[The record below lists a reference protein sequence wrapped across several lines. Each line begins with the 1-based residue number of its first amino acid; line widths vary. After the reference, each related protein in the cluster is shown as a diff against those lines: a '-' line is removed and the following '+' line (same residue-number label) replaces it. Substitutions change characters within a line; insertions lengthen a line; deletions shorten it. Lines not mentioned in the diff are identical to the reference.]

1 MARRP
6 KRPSGYTSDEIRNAR
21 RRYARQAERYEKA
34 AAQASGIEASR
45 KRQLARTSLEKA
57 IELYDDPSKAGNNK
71 AIRSLMDRLNPRI
84 ASKSL
89 SDASQ
94 RKAVLESTEFLV
106 SAFKE
111 PEKRAEKEAE
121 ILLSGDAGRY
131 IYAATSEIWKGK
143 ENYPIRDQMIMEHFG
158 AESMADVMDMITSA
172 GIDLFRD
179 QEEEYKYPEV
189 VSAISLTFV

>member
-57 IELYDDPSKAGNNK
+57 ISLYDDPSKAGNNK

-89 SDASQ
+89 SDAQ
-94 RKAVLESTEFLV
+94 QARAVEQSEDYLAR
-106 SAFKE
+106 AFTD
-111 PEKRAEKEAE
+111 PEKRRERETE
-121 ILLSGDAGRY
+121 ILLSGDAGNY
-131 IYAATSEIWKGK
+131 IFASLSDLWKGK
-143 ENYPIRDQMIMEHFG
+143 DYSDRESLILEHFG
-158 AESMADVMDMITSA
+158 VESMADVMDIITNA
-172 GIDLFRD
+172 GIDLYRD
-179 QEEEYKYPEV
+179 QEEEYKYSEI
-189 VSAISLTFV
+189 VSAIALAFG